1 MFKKISTTSINEN
14 TFKLIGE
21 EWMLISAGKDSNYN
35 TMTASWGG
43 LGILWNKPVV
53 YIFIRPQRFKFEFI
67 ENNTYFSLSF
77 LESKHKDILTFCGTK
92 SGRNVDKIKE
102 TGLRPAYTENGTI
115 YFEQAK
121 LVLECKKL
129 YYNDIQPENFIE
141 QAIDKNYPQKDYH
154 RMYIGEIVSVLSK

>member
-21 EWMLISAGKDSNYN
+21 EWMLISAGKDSIYN

-53 YIFIRPQRFKFEFI
+53 YIFIRPQRFTFEFI